1 MYNILPLHP
10 ESQTRI
16 FKSSDT
22 TLCFACLCAT
32 RGPTVNNIFP
42 PQENIHEQA
51 SVKWKSSL
59 IHLQP
64 LFLLQSYSSSF
75 LHEPSV
81 PSEVEEKKKKNT
93 ILAFVPK

>member
-1 MYNILPLHP
+1 M
-10 ESQTRI
+10 
-16 FKSSDT
+16 
-22 TLCFACLCAT
+22 LCFACLCAT

-81 PSEVEEKKKKNT
+81 PSEVEEKRKKTKNT
-93 ILAFVPK
+93 LAFVPK